1 MNFTLIKG
9 RFYVVGYS
17 PDGDSIKFKA
27 DNPQL
32 WNTFETENR
41 AELDKNLAEEN
52 GIVQLRLQGVDAFE
66 THYSPE
72 NPPTPKN
79 LKLEPRAAIK
89 KPDAG
94 EHKQPK
100 RIAIEATNA
109 FLRLLGVESVT
120 WKTWGKN
127 SWVNTAK
134 IRRDGAIVEIK
145 EKHGD
150 AIPGYIVTNDAEKNG
165 RPISWVFAG
174 TTRAEDG
181 KILTTEMLAAGLDV
195 SANYQLLKQG
205 LVYPYFFMTLPAK
218 LRSKLAEAAQIAQR
232 EAAAQ
237 LEQFKG
243 QPIPETFS
251 NLWLYDRAA
260 HGIEIDDL
268 KRITDDFGIYP
279 YLFRKIVKLWYAT
292 QMRRYWNAL
301 STNTDVAVQYD
312 TRIDLTKLFEDG
324 NPYLFVIS
332 DQDFVRL
339 SEILRVE
346 KGRLT
351 LTKYPYDLVFLS

>member
-1 MNFTLIKG
+1 VNFTLIKG
-9 RFYVVGYS
+9 HFYVVGYS

-32 WNTFETENR
+32 WNSFETENR
-41 AELDKNLAEEN
+41 ARFEENLAEDN
-52 GIVQLRLQGVDAFE
+52 GLVQLRLQAVDAFE

-72 NPPTPKN
+72 TPPTPKN
-79 LKLEPRAAIK
+79 LKAEPRAALK
-89 KPDAG
+89 KPQAG

-100 RIAIEATNA
+100 RIAIEATNV
-109 FLRLLGVESVT
+109 FLRLLGVEAVT

-134 IRRDGAIVEIK
+134 IKRDGATVEVK
-145 EKHGD
+145 DKYGD
-150 AIPGYIVTNDAEKNG
+150 AIPGYIVTNDAEKSG
-165 RPISWVFAG
+165 RPISWVFPG
-174 TTRAEDG
+174 TTKAEDG
-181 KILTTEMLAAGLDV
+181 KILSTEMLAAGLEV
-195 SANYQLLKQG
+195 SANYQLLKLG

-218 LRSKLAEAAQIAQR
+218 LRSKMAEAAQIAQR

-243 QPIPETFS
+243 KPIPETLS

-260 HGIEIDDL
+260 HGLDIDDL
-268 KRITDDFGIYP
+268 KRITDEFGIYP
-279 YLFRKIVKLWYAT
+279 YLFRKIVKHWYALH
-292 QMRRYWNAL
+292 MRRYWDAL
-301 STNTDVAVQYD
+301 SAGDDTALQYD
-312 TRIDLTKLFEDG
+312 TRVDLSKFFEDG

-339 SEILRVE
+339 SEILRIE
-346 KGRLT
+346 NGRLT